1 MSNNTPTNDSEINF
15 LARLDAVDV
24 DPHGDTLSSALAS
37 MDENGEPIASDT
49 LNP

>member
-24 DPHGDTLSSALAS
+24 DPYGDTLSSALAS
-37 MDENGEPIASDT
+37 MDEDGEPLPTDT